1 MYICKNAFQPMRNL
15 KFKIMNPTINNTG
28 LIECGVSDQ
37 IFNLDHTSQ
46 LNGYSITKA
55 YLKDKTSAGI
65 VQMKCPKAEIV
76 ADKTA
81 ILEDKTIDFILVLS
95 PKPDDMNFIGE
106 ALQAGK
112 QVRIM

>member
-1 MYICKNAFQPMRNL
+1 
-15 KFKIMNPTINNTG
+15 MNPTINNTG

-37 IFNLDHTSQ
+37 IFHLDYTSQ

-55 YLKDKTSAGI
+55 YLEDKTSAGI
-65 VQMKCPKAEIV
+65 VQMKCPEAEIV
-76 ADKTA
+76 NDRTA
-81 ILEDKTIDFILVLS
+81 ILEDKSIEFILVLS

>member
-1 MYICKNAFQPMRNL
+1 
-15 KFKIMNPTINNTG
+15 MNSTINNTG
-28 LIECGVSDQ
+28 LIECGLSDQ
-37 IFNLDHTSQ
+37 IIHLDHTSQ

-55 YLKDKTSAGI
+55 YVSDKSSAGI
-65 VQMKCPKAEIV
+65 IQMKCPQAEIV
-76 ADKTA
+76 ADKSA

-95 PKPDDMNFIGE
+95 PKADDMNFIGE

>member
-1 MYICKNAFQPMRNL
+1 
-15 KFKIMNPTINNTG
+15 MNSTINNTG

-37 IFNLDHTSQ
+37 IFHLDQTSH

-55 YLKDKTSAGI
+55 YVTDKTSAGI
-65 VQMKCPKAEIV
+65 VQMKCPQAEIV

-81 ILEDKTIDFILVLS
+81 ILEDSSIDFILVLS
-95 PKPDDMNFIGE
+95 PKADDMNFIGE

>member
-1 MYICKNAFQPMRNL
+1 
-15 KFKIMNPTINNTG
+15 MNSTINKSTINNTG
-28 LIECGVSDQ
+28 LIECGVSDE
-37 IFNLDHTSQ
+37 IFHLEHTSH

-55 YLKDKTSAGI
+55 YVIDKSSEGI
-65 VQMKCPKAEIV
+65 IQMKCPQAEIV
-76 ADKTA
+76 KDRSA

-95 PKPDDMNFIGE
+95 PKADDMNFIGE

>member
-1 MYICKNAFQPMRNL
+1 
-15 KFKIMNPTINNTG
+15 MNTPINNIG
-28 LIECGVSDQ
+28 LVECGVSDHIYQ
-37 IFNLDHTSQ
+37 LNQTSY

-55 YLKDKTSAGI
+55 YVIDKTSAGI
-65 VQMKCPKAEIV
+65 IQSQCPEAEIV
-76 ADKTA
+76 NDKAT

-95 PKPDDMNFIGE
+95 PQAGDMNFIGE